1 VRVKVYITPR
11 QGILDP
17 QGKAVEGSLRDL
29 GFSGVEQVRVGK
41 YILLDVAAASA
52 DEAAATVERM
62 CRQLL
67 ANTLIEDYRVEV
79 ERA

>member
-1 VRVKVYITPR
+1 MRVKVYITPR